1 MNSVGVWMRKDTPKD
16 QPMLANS
23 KGLDGNAPA
32 VGANRDQAIQI
43 GAENFGPVG
52 AQALQH
58 LGVWMPEGVFKT
70 VRDQGEHGRNG
81 VQKRIDAGGVAAV
94 VPHLENVGAELL
106 PVDESAAFHGLLH
119 VTGEQERALAI
130 GDAKT

>member
-1 MNSVGVWMRKDTPKD
+1 MNSVGVWMRKDTSKN
-16 QPMLANS
+16 QAMLANS

-32 VGANRDQAIQI
+32 VGAN
-43 GAENFGPVG
+43 NLGPMG
-52 AQALQH
+52 TQALQH

-81 VQKRIDAGGVAAV
+81 IQKRIDAGGVAAV

-106 PVDESAAFHGLLH
+106 AVDESAAFHGLFH
-119 VTGEQERALAI
+119 V
-130 GDAKT
+130 